1 MGFRKM
7 RFNDKRTAKNL
18 VCGLAVL
25 TVCSASV
32 LSGCAGGDDASSQEK
47 DTAPQEQTQELQK
60 DPDGQADA
68 GNKALGDFTMQDIN
82 GETYTQEMFGD
93 HDLTKIGRA
102 SCRERV

>member
-47 DTAPQEQTQELQK
+47 DTAPQEQTQELT
-60 DPDGQADA
+60 DRR
-68 GNKALGDFTMQDIN
+68 MQGTRRWVIS
-82 GETYTQEMFGD
+82 
-93 HDLTKIGRA
+93 R
-102 SCRERV
+102 CRISMERLIHRKCLEIMI